1 MREYFHKSGYVT
13 IQIGHSPLF
22 LLLLPHFHQ
31 SSYSVQNGRLS
42 CWSHLLGIVGR
53 CMVFG
58 EGEGRWHSI
67 VPFDPLSVWLALHSC
82 HGIKVVDCEQFSV
95 VNKLRGLLLLL
106 LLLLNVCSND
116 RQLTF
121 KGLTTLFHQLERVW
135 GRRTREG
142 RFLSL
147 NVSRR
152 GLSLM
157 HTFWWNEAQ
166 KNPPIRGSN

>member
-1 MREYFHKSGYVT
+1 MW
-13 IQIGHSPLF
+13 
-22 LLLLPHFHQ
+22 Q
-31 SSYSVQNGRLS
+31 SRLATHRYSYSYSPTSTSPPILS
-42 CWSHLLGIVGR
+42 RMGGLAVDHIYWESWGGAWYLVKERVGD
-53 CMVFG
+53 
-58 EGEGRWHSI
+58 I
-67 VPFDPLSVWLALHSC
+67 PLNVPFDPLSICLALDSC

-95 VNKLRGLLLLL
+95 VNKLRGLLLL